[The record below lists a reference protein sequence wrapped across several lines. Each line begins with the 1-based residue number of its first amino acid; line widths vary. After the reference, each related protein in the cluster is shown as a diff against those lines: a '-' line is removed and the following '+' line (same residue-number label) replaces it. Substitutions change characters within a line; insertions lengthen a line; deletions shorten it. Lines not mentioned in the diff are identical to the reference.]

1 MLFEPANL
9 SEQKAKIVVVGVGGG
24 GGNALNRMINDGMN
38 SVEFI
43 AINTDAQD
51 LENNNSQ
58 KKLQIGKELTKGLGA
73 GANSEIGKEAV
84 KENKE
89 VILKELGQADMI
101 FITAGMGGGTG
112 TGAAPEIAKISKEI
126 GALTVGI
133 VTKPFA
139 FEGPIRKKRALEGIK
154 EMKKNCDTLL
164 IIPNETLLEI
174 ASDDTTVTQSFQL
187 ADSVLNEATKG
198 ISDLINKPG
207 LINLDFADVSTI
219 MKNMGDAIMGS
230 GNAKGE
236 EKAILAAQ
244 QAINSPLLQNASIKG
259 AKGLLVNV
267 TGPKNMKMTEL
278 NEASNIIYQESGEDA
293 NVILGCVIDPK
304 LTDEIKITVI
314 ATGLNNNEQPE
325 FYDNNQEDN
334 IRNKYLM
341 HSTTVEESSE
351 DTLNTEI
358 NTASNENIEENI
370 NTASNENIEENVE
383 KEEEKENILQ
393 FGENLDIPTFL
404 RNRKI

>member
-24 GGNALNRMINDGMN
+24 GGNALNRMISDGMN

-112 TGAAPEIAKISKEI
+112 TGAAPEIAKLSKEI

-174 ASDDTTVTQSFQL
+174 ASDDTTVNQSFQL
-187 ADSVLNEATKG
+187 ADTVLNEATKG

-219 MKNMGDAIMGS
+219 MRNMGDAIMGS
-230 GNAKGE
+230 GSATGE

-267 TGPKNMKMTEL
+267 SGPKNMKMKEL
-278 NEASNIIYQESGEDA
+278 DEASNIIYQESGEDA
-293 NVILGCVIDPK
+293 NVILGCVIDDN
-304 LTDEIKITVI
+304 LNDEIKITVI

-325 FYDNNQEDN
+325 FYDNSQEEN

-341 HSTTVEESSE
+341 HSTTVEETKE
-351 DTLNTEI
+351 DLVNNQAMLDNNE
-358 NTASNENIEENI
+358 SNQI
-370 NTASNENIEENVE
+370 AE
-383 KEEEKENILQ
+383 KETEDNEQENKESKESKENLLQ

>member
-24 GGNALNRMINDGMN
+24 GGNALNRMISDGMN

-112 TGAAPEIAKISKEI
+112 TGAAPEIAKLSKEI

-174 ASDDTTVTQSFQL
+174 ASDDTTVNQSFQL
-187 ADSVLNEATKG
+187 ADTVLNEATKG

-219 MKNMGDAIMGS
+219 MRNMGDAIMGS
-230 GNAKGE
+230 GSAIGE

-267 TGPKNMKMTEL
+267 SGPKNMKMKEL
-278 NEASNIIYQESGEDA
+278 DEASNIIYQESGEDA
-293 NVILGCVIDPK
+293 NVILGCVIDDN
-304 LTDEIKITVI
+304 LNDEIKITVI

-325 FYDNNQEDN
+325 FYDNSQEEN

-341 HSTTVEESSE
+341 HSTTVEETKE
-351 DTLNTEI
+351 DLVNNQEMLD
-358 NTASNENIEENI
+358 NNESNQI
-370 NTASNENIEENVE
+370 AE
-383 KEEEKENILQ
+383 KETDENEQENKESKDSKENLLQ

>member
-24 GGNALNRMINDGMN
+24 GGNALNRMISDGMN

-112 TGAAPEIAKISKEI
+112 TGAAPEIAKLSKEI

-174 ASDDTTVTQSFQL
+174 ASDDTTVNQSFQL
-187 ADSVLNEATKG
+187 ADTVLNEATKG

-219 MKNMGDAIMGS
+219 MRNMGDAIMGS
-230 GNAKGE
+230 GSATGE

-267 TGPKNMKMTEL
+267 SGPKNMKMKEL
-278 NEASNIIYQESGEDA
+278 DEASNIIYQESGEDA
-293 NVILGCVIDPK
+293 NVILGCVIDDN
-304 LTDEIKITVI
+304 LNDEIKITVI

-325 FYDNNQEDN
+325 FYDNSQEEN

-341 HSTTVEESSE
+341 HSTTVEETKE
-351 DTLNTEI
+351 DLVNNQEMLD
-358 NTASNENIEENI
+358 NNESNQI
-370 NTASNENIEENVE
+370 SE
-383 KEEEKENILQ
+383 KETDENEQENKESKESKENLLQ

>member
-24 GGNALNRMINDGMN
+24 GGNALNRMISDGMN

-112 TGAAPEIAKISKEI
+112 TGAAPEIAKLSKEI

-174 ASDDTTVTQSFQL
+174 ASDDTTVNQSFQL
-187 ADSVLNEATKG
+187 ADTVLNEATKG

-219 MKNMGDAIMGS
+219 MRNMGDAIMGS
-230 GNAKGE
+230 GSATGE

-267 TGPKNMKMTEL
+267 SGPKNMKMKEL
-278 NEASNIIYQESGEDA
+278 DEASNIIYQESGEDA
-293 NVILGCVIDPK
+293 NVILGCVIDDN
-304 LTDEIKITVI
+304 LNDEIKITVI

-325 FYDNNQEDN
+325 FYDNSQEEN

-341 HSTTVEESSE
+341 HSTTVEE
-351 DTLNTEI
+351 T
-358 NTASNENIEENI
+358 
-370 NTASNENIEENVE
+370 
-383 KEEEKENILQ
+383 KENLVTNQTTLDNNISNQIDKKETDENLQEDKECKDSKENLLQ

>member
-1 MLFEPANL
+1 
-9 SEQKAKIVVVGVGGG
+9 VGGG
-24 GGNALNRMINDGMN
+24 GGNALNRMISDGMN

-112 TGAAPEIAKISKEI
+112 TGAAPEIAKLSKEI

-174 ASDDTTVTQSFQL
+174 ASDDTTVNQSFQL
-187 ADSVLNEATKG
+187 ADTVLNEATKG

-219 MKNMGDAIMGS
+219 MRNMGDAIMGS
-230 GNAKGE
+230 GSAIGE

-267 TGPKNMKMTEL
+267 SGPKNMKMKEL
-278 NEASNIIYQESGEDA
+278 DEASNIIYQESGEDA
-293 NVILGCVIDPK
+293 NVILGCVIDDN
-304 LTDEIKITVI
+304 LNDEIKITVI

-325 FYDNNQEDN
+325 FYDNSQEEN

-341 HSTTVEESSE
+341 HSTTVEETKADLVNNQAMLDNNESNQIAE
-351 DTLNTEI
+351 KET
-358 NTASNENIEENI
+358 NENEQEN
-370 NTASNENIEENVE
+370 
-383 KEEEKENILQ
+383 KESKESKENLLQ

>member
-24 GGNALNRMINDGMN
+24 GGNALNRMISDGMN
-38 SVEFI
+38 SFEFI

-112 TGAAPEIAKISKEI
+112 TGAAPEIAKLSKEI

-174 ASDDTTVTQSFQL
+174 ASDDTTVNQSFQL
-187 ADSVLNEATKG
+187 ADTVLNEATKG

-219 MKNMGDAIMGS
+219 MRNMGDAIMGS
-230 GNAKGE
+230 GSATGE

-267 TGPKNMKMTEL
+267 SGPKNMKMKEL
-278 NEASNIIYQESGEDA
+278 DEASNIIYQESGEDA
-293 NVILGCVIDPK
+293 NVILGCVIDDN
-304 LTDEIKITVI
+304 LNDEIKITVI

-325 FYDNNQEDN
+325 FYDNSQEEN

-341 HSTTVEESSE
+341 HSTTVEETKE
-351 DTLNTEI
+351 DLVNNQEMLD
-358 NTASNENIEENI
+358 NNESNQI
-370 NTASNENIEENVE
+370 SE
-383 KEEEKENILQ
+383 KETDENEQENKESKESKENLLQ

>member
-24 GGNALNRMINDGMN
+24 GGNALNRMISDGMN

-112 TGAAPEIAKISKEI
+112 TGAAPDIAKLSKEI

-174 ASDDTTVTQSFQL
+174 ASDDTTVNQSFQL
-187 ADSVLNEATKG
+187 ADTVLNEATKG

-219 MKNMGDAIMGS
+219 MRNMGDAIMGS
-230 GNAKGE
+230 GSATGE

-267 TGPKNMKMTEL
+267 SGPKNMKMKEL
-278 NEASNIIYQESGEDA
+278 DEASNIIYQESGEDA
-293 NVILGCVIDPK
+293 NVILGCVIDDN
-304 LTDEIKITVI
+304 LNDEIKITVI

-325 FYDNNQEDN
+325 FYDNSQEEN

-341 HSTTVEESSE
+341 HSTTEEETKE
-351 DTLNTEI
+351 DLVNNQEMLD
-358 NTASNENIEENI
+358 NNESNQI
-370 NTASNENIEENVE
+370 SE
-383 KEEEKENILQ
+383 KETDENEQENKESKESKENLLQ

>member
-1 MLFEPANL
+1 
-9 SEQKAKIVVVGVGGG
+9 
-24 GGNALNRMINDGMN
+24 
-38 SVEFI
+38 
-43 AINTDAQD
+43 
-51 LENNNSQ
+51 
-58 KKLQIGKELTKGLGA
+58 
-73 GANSEIGKEAV
+73 
-84 KENKE
+84 
-89 VILKELGQADMI
+89 MI

-112 TGAAPEIAKISKEI
+112 TGAAPEIAKLSKEI

-174 ASDDTTVTQSFQL
+174 ASDDTTVNQSFQL
-187 ADSVLNEATKG
+187 ADTVLNEATKG

-219 MKNMGDAIMGS
+219 MRNMGDAIMGS
-230 GNAKGE
+230 GSATGE

-267 TGPKNMKMTEL
+267 SGPKNMKMKEL
-278 NEASNIIYQESGEDA
+278 DEASNIIYQESGEDA
-293 NVILGCVIDPK
+293 NVILGCVIDDN
-304 LTDEIKITVI
+304 LNDEIKITVI

-325 FYDNNQEDN
+325 FYDNSQEEN

-341 HSTTVEESSE
+341 HSTTEETKESLVSNQATFDNNE
-351 DTLNTEI
+351 SNQIDQKEADENQQE
-358 NTASNENIEENI
+358 NKESNE
-370 NTASNENIEENVE
+370 S
-383 KEEEKENILQ
+383 KENLLQ

>member
-24 GGNALNRMINDGMN
+24 GGNALNRMISDGMN

-112 TGAAPEIAKISKEI
+112 TGAAPEIAKLSKEL

-187 ADSVLNEATKG
+187 ADTVLNEATKG

-230 GNAKGE
+230 GSAKGE

-267 TGPKNMKMTEL
+267 SGPKNMKMKEL
-278 NEASNIIYQESGEDA
+278 DEASNIIYQESGEDA
-293 NVILGCVIDPK
+293 NVILGCVIDDK
-304 LTDEIKITVI
+304 LSDEIKITVI

-325 FYDNNQEDN
+325 FYDNNQDDN
-334 IRNKYLM
+334 ITNKYLM
-341 HSTTVEESSE
+341 HSTTIEESKQ
-351 DTLNTEI
+351 NTI
-358 NTASNENIEENI
+358 NNEVNLSKSMSDI
-370 NTASNENIEENVE
+370 
-383 KEEEKENILQ
+383 KEEEKQPAQEVKNVENKDNMLQ

>member
-89 VILKELGQADMI
+89 VILKELAQADMI

-341 HSTTVEESSE
+341 HSTTVEESNE
-351 DTLNTEI
+351 DTLNTEM
-358 NTASNENIEENI
+358 NTTINENKIEENI
-370 NTASNENIEENVE
+370 E
-383 KEEEKENILQ
+383 KEEEKEEKENILQ
-393 FGENLDIPTFL
+393 FGENLDIPSFL
-404 RNRKI
+404 